1 MVIANVIGG
10 AGRMGNWFARF
21 LKANGYTVILTDKDG
36 QTAKTLSK
44 RYGFQFVSNQLEA
57 ASKAQVII
65 LATPTKVTSAVLQQI
80 APAIKPTTLIVE
92 ISSIKRPIVGTIRKL
107 QKKGIAILSI
117 HPMFGSGTTTIKG
130 RRILVVTRP
139 QNYEARRIL
148 SIFRMNGAGIIR
160 CTLKKHDALASTI
173 LTLPHFINISLI
185 ETLRSLGVKLNEIS
199 LVAGSTF
206 QLQLLLA
213 EAIYNED
220 YDNEVSILGDCKTTA
235 IEEYKRQA
243 EAVFKMVNM
252 PRSLERLLRSG
263 RRFVEAH
270 EQFATS
276 YRRFNAAVQASL
288 P

>member
-1 MVIANVIGG
+1 
-10 AGRMGNWFARF
+10 MGNWFARF
-21 LKANGYTVILTDKDG
+21 LKANGYTVILTDKNR
-36 QTAKTLSK
+36 QAAKTLSK
-44 RYGFQFVSNQLEA
+44 RYGFQFLSNQLEA
-57 ASKAQVII
+57 ATKAQVII

-185 ETLRSLGVKLNEIS
+185 ETLKSLGVKLNEIS

-235 IEEYKRQA
+235 IEEYKRQT

-263 RRFVEAH
+263 RKFVENH
-270 EQFATS
+270 KQFATS
-276 YRRFNAAVQASL
+276 HRRFNAAVQASL

>member
-1 MVIANVIGG
+1 
-10 AGRMGNWFARF
+10 MGNWFARF
-21 LKANGYTVILTDKDG
+21 LKANGYTVILTDKNR
-36 QTAKTLSK
+36 QAAKTLSK
-44 RYGFQFVSNQLEA
+44 RYGFQFLSNQLEA

-185 ETLRSLGVKLNEIS
+185 ETLKSLGVKLNEIS

-220 YDNEVSILGDCKTTA
+220 YDNEVSILRDCKTTA
-235 IEEYKRQA
+235 IEEYKRQT

-252 PRSLERLLRSG
+252 TKSLERLLRSG
-263 RRFVEAH
+263 RKFVETH
-270 EQFATS
+270 KQFATS
-276 YRRFNAAVQASL
+276 HRRFNAAVQASL

>member
-1 MVIANVIGG
+1 
-10 AGRMGNWFARF
+10 MGNWFARF
-21 LKANGYTVILTDKDG
+21 LKANGYTVILTDKNR
-36 QTAKTLSK
+36 QAAKTISK
-44 RYGFQFVSNQLEA
+44 RYGFQFLSNQLEA

-65 LATPTKVTSAVLQQI
+65 LATPTKITSAVLQQI
-80 APAIKPTTLIVE
+80 APAMKPTTLIVE

-185 ETLRSLGVKLNEIS
+185 ETLKSLGVKLNEIS

-235 IEEYKRQA
+235 IEEYKRQT

-263 RRFVEAH
+263 RKFVENH
-270 EQFATS
+270 KQFATS
-276 YRRFNAAVQASL
+276 HRRFNAAVQASL

>member
-1 MVIANVIGG
+1 
-10 AGRMGNWFARF
+10 MGNWFARF
-21 LKANGYTVILTDKDG
+21 LKANGYTVILTDKNR
-36 QTAKTLSK
+36 QAAKTLSK
-44 RYGFQFVSNQLEA
+44 RCGFQFLSNQLEA

-80 APAIKPTTLIVE
+80 APAMKPTTLIVE

-185 ETLRSLGVKLNEIS
+185 ETLKSLGVKLNEIS

-235 IEEYKRQA
+235 IEEYKRQT
-243 EAVFKMVNM
+243 ETVFKMVNM

-270 EQFATS
+270 EHFATS

>member
-1 MVIANVIGG
+1 
-10 AGRMGNWFARF
+10 MGNWFARF
-21 LKANGYTVILTDKDG
+21 LKANGYTVILTDENR
-36 QTAKTLSK
+36 QAAETLSK
-44 RYGFQFVSNQLEA
+44 RYGFQFLSDQLEA
-57 ASKAQVII
+57 ATKAQVII

-107 QKKGIAILSI
+107 QNKGIAILSI
-117 HPMFGSGTTTIKG
+117 HPMFGSGTTTLRG

-160 CTLKKHDALASTI
+160 CTLKKHDALASII

-185 ETLRSLGVKLNEIS
+185 ETLKSLGVKLNEIS

-220 YDNEVSILGDCKTTA
+220 YDNEVSILRDCKTTA
-235 IEEYKRQA
+235 IEEYKRQT

-252 PRSLERLLRSG
+252 TKSLERLLRSG
-263 RRFVEAH
+263 RKFVETH
-270 EQFATS
+270 KQFATS
-276 YRRFNAAVQASL
+276 HRRFNAAVQASL

>member
-1 MVIANVIGG
+1 
-10 AGRMGNWFARF
+10 MGNWFARF
-21 LKANGYTVILTDKDG
+21 LKANGYTVILTDKNS
-36 QTAKTLSK
+36 QAAKTLSK
-44 RYGFQFVSNQLEA
+44 RYGFQFLSNQLEA

-139 QNYEARRIL
+139 QNYEAQRIL

-160 CTLKKHDALASTI
+160 CTLKKHDTLASTI

-185 ETLRSLGVKLNEIS
+185 ETLKSLGVKLNEIS

-235 IEEYKRQA
+235 IEEYKRQT

-270 EQFATS
+270 KQFATS

>member
-1 MVIANVIGG
+1 
-10 AGRMGNWFARF
+10 MGNWFARF
-21 LKANGYTVILTDKDG
+21 LKANGYTVILTDKNR
-36 QTAKTLSK
+36 QAAKTISK
-44 RYGFQFVSNQLEA
+44 RYGFQFLSNQLEA

-65 LATPTKVTSAVLQQI
+65 LATPTKITSAVLQQI
-80 APAIKPTTLIVE
+80 APAMKPTTLIVE

-185 ETLRSLGVKLNEIS
+185 ETLKSLGVKLNEIS

-235 IEEYKRQA
+235 IEEYKRQT

-252 PRSLERLLRSG
+252 TKSLERLLRSG
-263 RRFVEAH
+263 RKFVETH
-270 EQFATS
+270 KQFATS
-276 YRRFNAAVQASL
+276 HRRFNAAVQASL

>member
-1 MVIANVIGG
+1 
-10 AGRMGNWFARF
+10 MGNWFARF
-21 LKANGYTVILTDKDG
+21 LKANGYTVILTDENR
-36 QTAKTLSK
+36 QAAETLSK
-44 RYGFQFVSNQLEA
+44 RYGFQFLSNQLEA

-65 LATPTKVTSAVLQQI
+65 LATPTKITSAVLQQI
-80 APAIKPTTLIVE
+80 APAMKPTTLIVE

-185 ETLRSLGVKLNEIS
+185 ETLKSLGVKLNEIS

-235 IEEYKRQA
+235 IEEYKRQT

-263 RRFVEAH
+263 RKFVENH
-270 EQFATS
+270 KQFATS
-276 YRRFNAAVQASL
+276 HRRFNAAVQASL

>member
-1 MVIANVIGG
+1 
-10 AGRMGNWFARF
+10 MGNWFARF
-21 LKANGYTVILTDKDG
+21 LKANGYTVILTDKNR
-36 QTAKTLSK
+36 QAAKTLSK
-44 RYGFQFVSNQLEA
+44 RYGFQFLSNQLEA

-80 APAIKPTTLIVE
+80 APAMKPTTLIVE

-185 ETLRSLGVKLNEIS
+185 ETLKSLGVKLNEIS

-235 IEEYKRQA
+235 IEEYKRQT

-263 RRFVEAH
+263 RKFVENH
-270 EQFATS
+270 KQFATS
-276 YRRFNAAVQASL
+276 HRRFNAAVQASL

>member
-1 MVIANVIGG
+1 
-10 AGRMGNWFARF
+10 MGNWFARF

-235 IEEYKRQA
+235 IEEYKKQT
-243 EAVFKMVNM
+243 EAVFKMLNM

>member
-1 MVIANVIGG
+1 
-10 AGRMGNWFARF
+10 MGNWFARF

-185 ETLRSLGVKLNEIS
+185 ETLKSLGVKLNEIS

>member
-1 MVIANVIGG
+1 
-10 AGRMGNWFARF
+10 
-21 LKANGYTVILTDKDG
+21 
-36 QTAKTLSK
+36 
-44 RYGFQFVSNQLEA
+44 
-57 ASKAQVII
+57 
-65 LATPTKVTSAVLQQI
+65 
-80 APAIKPTTLIVE
+80 
-92 ISSIKRPIVGTIRKL
+92 
-107 QKKGIAILSI
+107 
-117 HPMFGSGTTTIKG
+117 MFGSGTTTIKG

-185 ETLRSLGVKLNEIS
+185 ETLKSLGVKLNEIS

-235 IEEYKRQA
+235 IEEYKRQT

-263 RRFVEAH
+263 RKFVENH
-270 EQFATS
+270 KQFATS
-276 YRRFNAAVQASL
+276 HRRFNAAVQASL

>member
-1 MVIANVIGG
+1 
-10 AGRMGNWFARF
+10 MGNWFARF
-21 LKANGYTVILTDKDG
+21 LKANGYTVILTDKNR
-36 QTAKTLSK
+36 QAAKTLSK
-44 RYGFQFVSNQLEA
+44 RYGFQFLSNQLEA

-65 LATPTKVTSAVLQQI
+65 LATPTKITSAVLQQI
-80 APAIKPTTLIVE
+80 APAMKPTTLIVE

-117 HPMFGSGTTTIKG
+117 HPMFGSGTTTLRG

-185 ETLRSLGVKLNEIS
+185 ETLKSLGVKLNEIS

-220 YDNEVSILGDCKTTA
+220 YDNEVSILRDCKTTA
-235 IEEYKRQA
+235 IEEYKRQT

-252 PRSLERLLRSG
+252 TKSLERLLRSG
-263 RRFVEAH
+263 RKFVETH
-270 EQFATS
+270 KQFATS
-276 YRRFNAAVQASL
+276 HRRFNAAVQASL

>member
-1 MVIANVIGG
+1 
-10 AGRMGNWFARF
+10 MGNWFARF
-21 LKANGYTVILTDKDG
+21 LKANGYTVILTDKNR
-36 QTAKTLSK
+36 QAAKTLSK
-44 RYGFQFVSNQLEA
+44 RYGFQFLSNQLEA

-185 ETLRSLGVKLNEIS
+185 ETLKSLGVKLNEIS

-220 YDNEVSILGDCKTTA
+220 CDNEVSILGDCKTTA
-235 IEEYKRQA
+235 IEEYKRQTD
-243 EAVFKMVNM
+243 AVFKMLNM

>member
-21 LKANGYTVILTDKDG
+21 LKANGYTVILTDKNR
-36 QTAKTLSK
+36 QAAKTISK
-44 RYGFQFVSNQLEA
+44 RYGFQFLSNQLEA

-65 LATPTKVTSAVLQQI
+65 LATPTKITSAVLQQI
-80 APAIKPTTLIVE
+80 APAMKPTTLIVE

-185 ETLRSLGVKLNEIS
+185 ETLKSLGVKLNEIS

-235 IEEYKRQA
+235 IEEYKRQT

-263 RRFVEAH
+263 RKFVENH
-270 EQFATS
+270 KQFATS
-276 YRRFNAAVQASL
+276 HRRFNAAVQALL

>member
-21 LKANGYTVILTDKDG
+21 LKANGYTVILTDENR
-36 QTAKTLSK
+36 QAAETLSK
-44 RYGFQFVSNQLEA
+44 RYGFQFLSDQLEA

-65 LATPTKVTSAVLQQI
+65 LATPTKVTSDVLQQI
-80 APAIKPTTLIVE
+80 GPTLKPNALIVE
-92 ISSIKRPIVGTIRKL
+92 ISSIKRPIIGTIRKL
-107 QKKGIAILSI
+107 QNKGIAVLSI
-117 HPMFGSGTTTIKG
+117 HPMFGSGTTTLRG
-130 RRILVVTRP
+130 RCILVVTRT

-148 SIFRMNGAGIIR
+148 SIFRMKGAKIIR

-185 ETLRSLGVKLNEIS
+185 ETLKSLGVKLNEIS

-220 YDNEVSILGDCKTTA
+220 FGNEISILGDCETKA
-235 IEEYKRQA
+235 IEEYNRQT
-243 EAVFKMVNM
+243 EAVLKMANM
-252 PRSLERLLRSG
+252 PRSLGRLLRSG

>member
-1 MVIANVIGG
+1 
-10 AGRMGNWFARF
+10 MGNWFARF
-21 LKANGYTVILTDKDG
+21 LKANGYTVILTDKNR
-36 QTAKTLSK
+36 QAAKTLSK
-44 RYGFQFVSNQLEA
+44 RYGFQFLSNQLEA

-185 ETLRSLGVKLNEIS
+185 ETLKSLGVKLNEIS

-235 IEEYKRQA
+235 IEEYKRQT

-263 RRFVEAH
+263 RKFVENH
-270 EQFATS
+270 KQFATS
-276 YRRFNAAVQASL
+276 HRRFNAAVQASL